1 MTDVPNSSSAEQE
14 VNINIDINAIASA
27 LLADPGFIDAVTR
40 KVRTEL
46 TKDAR
51 GVGNLFGIWAQQ
63 PKR

>member
-1 MTDVPNSSSAEQE
+1 MANQSFESDEIKQIE
-14 VNINIDINAIASA
+14 VHLDIPAIASA
-27 LLADPGFIDAVTR
+27 LLANPGFIDAVTR

>member
-1 MTDVPNSSSAEQE
+1 MNEE
-14 VNINIDINAIASA
+14 EIHIDIEIEVIAKA
-27 LLADPGFIDAVTR
+27 LASDPGFIDAVTR